1 MDDCRR
7 ISCRV
12 VLASAAFSFG
22 AAAAATVVSR
32 TAAQQKLSQGDAK
45 YQTAPKGDQRCE
57 GCANFQ
63 APNGCKFVQGTSAR
77 TAGASCLSGS
87 PNRQVHFPRSAN
99 RARVPQRA

>member
-1 MDDCRR
+1 MNDCRR
-7 ISCRV
+7 ISRRE

-63 APNGCKFVQGTSAR
+63 APNGCKFVQGDI
-77 TAGASCLSGS
+77 S
-87 PNRQVHFPRSAN
+87 PNGWCQLFVGKS
-99 RARVPQRA
+99 

>member
-7 ISCRV
+7 ISRRV

-57 GCANFQ
+57 DCANFQ
-63 APNGCKFVQGTSAR
+63 APNGCKFVQGDI
-77 TAGASCLSGS
+77 S
-87 PNRQVHFPRSAN
+87 PNGWCQLFVGKS
-99 RARVPQRA
+99 

>member
-7 ISCRV
+7 ISRRV

-22 AAAAATVVSR
+22 VAAAATVVSR

-45 YQTAPKGDQRCE
+45 YQTAPKGDLRCE

-63 APNGCKFVQGTSAR
+63 APNACKFRLVFVGKS
-77 TAGASCLSGS
+77 
-87 PNRQVHFPRSAN
+87 
-99 RARVPQRA
+99 

>member
-7 ISCRV
+7 ISRRV

-45 YQTAPKGDQRCE
+45 YQTAPKGDQRCG

-63 APNGCKFVQGTSAR
+63 APNGCKFVQGDI
-77 TAGASCLSGS
+77 S
-87 PNRQVHFPRSAN
+87 PNGRCQLFVGKS
-99 RARVPQRA
+99 

>member
-7 ISCRV
+7 ISRRV

-22 AAAAATVVSR
+22 AATAATVVSR

-45 YQTAPKGDQRCE
+45 YQTAPKGDQRYE

-63 APNGCKFVQGTSAR
+63 APNGCKFVQGDI
-77 TAGASCLSGS
+77 S
-87 PNRQVHFPRSAN
+87 PNGWCQLFVGKS
-99 RARVPQRA
+99 